1 MDTQFVN
8 PSIRQFDMV
17 DWDDMAVV
25 GRVARPHGLR
35 GDVVVNPETDFIAER
50 FRPGATVWTRA
61 AGREEQLTIASARVQ
76 NGKPVVGFEGL
87 SSIEAVERL
96 AGLELRVP
104 EESLQPLEA
113 GRYYEHQ
120 LVGCSVETADG
131 ARVGTV
137 ARVDGGA
144 GGSRL
149 VVEGARG
156 EILIPLAVDIC
167 VEIDIARRRI
177 RIEPPEGLLAL
188 NETRRANA
196 GRKDPRRGADLN
208 GPR

>member
-1 MDTQFVN
+1 
-8 PSIRQFDMV
+8 MV
-17 DWDDMAVV
+17 AWDDMAVV

-50 FRPGATVWTRA
+50 FRPGATLWTRS

-76 NGKPVVGFEGL
+76 NGRPVIGFEGL

-104 EESLQPLEA
+104 ETSLQPLEP

-120 LVGCSVETADG
+120 LVGCAVETANG
-131 ARVGTV
+131 EAVGTV
-137 ARVDGGA
+137 VRVESGA

-149 VVEGARG
+149 VVDGPRG
-156 EILIPLAVDIC
+156 EILVPLAAEIC
-167 VEIDIARRRI
+167 VDVDVAARRI
-177 RIEPPEGLLAL
+177 RIEPPEGLLEL
-188 NETRRANA
+188 NEVRHRHDLSPDGGGRTRRRSDQP
-196 GRKDPRRGADLN
+196 GR
-208 GPR
+208 